1 MDVNRLNTGEKLAGV
16 SGVVLLLVMFIFDWF
31 SIDVVGGGSVG
42 LNAWESFSYI
52 DIILF
57 LAAVSGIALAA
68 VKAMDGTSGD
78 LPLSTITAGVGGLAA
93 LLVLFRIISPPGF
106 DIPDNS
112 GIDVGREIGV
122 FLGFLASLGVAAGGY
137 KAMQE
142 EGTTFGD
149 TADRFSGGGGAAD
162 RGTAPGTGPAERPTA
177 PPAPPAPPPPP
188 SEHRP

>member
-31 SIDVVGGGSVG
+31 SIDVAGGAFEISGG
-42 LNAWESFSYI
+42 LNAWESFSFI

-78 LPLSTITAGVGGLAA
+78 LPLSTITAGIGGLAV

-112 GIDVGREIGV
+112 GIDVGRDIGV
-122 FLGFLASLGVAAGGY
+122 FLGFLAALGVAAGGY
-137 KAMQE
+137 MAMQE

-162 RGTAPGTGPAERPTA
+162 RGTSPGTGPAEPPTA
-177 PPAPPAPPPPP
+177 PPPPPPP

>member
-31 SIDVVGGGSVG
+31 SIEVSGQVFEASGG
-42 LNAWESFSYI
+42 LNAWESFSFI

-57 LAAVSGIALAA
+57 LALVSGIALAA

-78 LPLSTITAGVGGLAA
+78 LPLSSVTAGIGGLAV

-112 GIDVGREIGV
+112 GIDVGRDFGV
-122 FLGFLASLGVAAGGY
+122 FLGFLAALGVAAGGY
-137 KAMQE
+137 LAMQE
-142 EGTTFGD
+142 EGTSFGD
-149 TADRFSGGGGAAD
+149 TADRFSGGGGAD
-162 RGTAPGTGPAERPTA
+162 RGTAPSARPAEPPTA
-177 PPAPPAPPPPP
+177 PPPPPPPPP
-188 SEHRP
+188 SEPRP